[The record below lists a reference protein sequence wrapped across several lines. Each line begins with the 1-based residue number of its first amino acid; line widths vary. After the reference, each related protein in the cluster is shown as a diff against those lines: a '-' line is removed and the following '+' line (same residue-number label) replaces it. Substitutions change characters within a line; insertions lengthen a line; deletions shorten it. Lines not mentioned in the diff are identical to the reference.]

1 MCINFRPFSGQ
12 PSCAYRGSR
21 ELADWLE
28 AEVARRELNIRVERI
43 VCMGHCAKG
52 PNVKVTGGDFIH
64 GADQQKLEVLL
75 EQLAADSP

>member
-1 MCINFRPFSGQ
+1 MCVNFRPFSGQ

-28 AEVARRELNIRVERI
+28 AEIARRELNIRVERI
-43 VCMGHCAKG
+43 VCMGYCAKG

-64 GADQQKLEVLL
+64 GADQQKLEALL
-75 EQLAADSP
+75 EQLAAGSS